1 MKIRAISLSL
11 LISSAVVLSPLA
23 SAQAVDVTQE
33 TAGEE
38 AAPKSKPAV
47 GKEAARK
54 YFKARQ
60 VEKAEDSDDSSM
72 KMTAPGNRYLA
83 VQLGTFISEK
93 TYKWGNG
100 PFKDVGQL
108 DFDVT
113 YKVGEWTG
121 SMDLLFKADVITY
134 SLREGNASKLSLMP
148 AIAFPDAASEF
159 PLYFGAGAGL
169 GIFFTQIEDESSLS
183 FDWSVFAGA
192 RVFDVFNTIGLI
204 AEVGVKNHILLLSDG
219 QYNGVYVTLGTVFH
233 F

>member
-1 MKIRAISLSL
+1 MNFR
-11 LISSAVVLSPLA
+11 LIFFAASVYGATTLGQLA
-23 SAQAVDVTQE
+23 HAQAVEVTDE
-33 TAGEE
+33 TATEE
-38 AAPKSKPAV
+38 RSVETKPAV

-60 VEKAEDSDDSSM
+60 VEKVAEKSGM
-72 KMTAPGNRYLA
+72 KVTLPGERYLA
-83 VQLGTFISEK
+83 VQLGTFLSENV
-93 TYKWGNG
+93 YKWGSG

-121 SMDLLFKADVITY
+121 SMDLLFKGDVITY
-134 SLREGNASKLSLMP
+134 SLREGNATKLSLMP

-192 RVFDVFNTIGLI
+192 RWFDVFNNVGLI
-204 AEVGVKNHILLLSDG
+204 AEFGVKNHILLLSDG
-219 QYNGVYVTLGTVFH
+219 QYNGVFITLGTVFH